1 MINEEMD
8 LRPPLLL
15 FVSFIL
21 RSHNVRT
28 RRYIHTYTWRTLERK
43 LAWEIMDG
51 KKKKGKDLL
60 PCSTVLTLSSRFL
73 VFPGKVSPSPPP
85 PPPSSATY
93 FLRTRTVCLE
103 RKRAS
108 KKFCANSNA
117 KNSGWLRRMLSK
129 RRAAAKIP
137 VYPYCHLTVE
147 LLYSPPRARF
157 VSP

>member
-1 MINEEMD
+1 MCVHGVTYI
-8 LRPPLLL
+8 
-15 FVSFIL
+15 
-21 RSHNVRT
+21 RT
-28 RRYIHTYTWRTLERK
+28 RGVHSKENSLEK
-43 LAWEIMDG
+43 LWME